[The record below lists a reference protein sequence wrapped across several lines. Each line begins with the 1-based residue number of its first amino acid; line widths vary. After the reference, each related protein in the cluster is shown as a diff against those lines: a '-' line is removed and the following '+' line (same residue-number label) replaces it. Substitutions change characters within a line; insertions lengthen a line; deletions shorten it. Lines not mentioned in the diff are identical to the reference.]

1 MTWLDYAALTIL
13 VASVL
18 WGIWRGLVREVIS
31 IGAWVLAFL
40 GANLFAGPLGDAL
53 PKALPKA
60 LATPE
65 IRVLLAFVVVFIAIL
80 AVCALVSRMLSK
92 LVHVA
97 GLGSLDRSLGGVFG
111 VARALLILL
120 AFALL
125 AGLTALPREPVWRN
139 SITGPLL
146 AQAVLAIKPWVPP
159 SFGLRLR
166 YH

>member
-1 MTWLDYAALTIL
+1 MTWLDYAALAIL

-53 PKALPKA
+53 PKALP
-60 LATPE
+60 TPE
-65 IRVLLAFVVVFIAIL
+65 IRMAVAFVAVFIAIL
-80 AVCALVSRMLSK
+80 AVCALLSRLLSK
-92 LVHVA
+92 LVHGA
-97 GLGSLDRSLGGVFG
+97 GLGELDRSLGGVFG

-120 AFALL
+120 AFALV
-125 AGLTALPREPVWRN
+125 AGLTALPRQPVWRN
-139 SITGPLL
+139 SISGPLL

>member
-1 MTWLDYAALTIL
+1 MTWLDYAALVIL

-53 PKALPKA
+53 PKALP
-60 LATPE
+60 TPE
-65 IRVLLAFVVVFIAIL
+65 IRVAVAFVVVFIAIL
-80 AVCALVSRMLSK
+80 AVCALASRLLSK
-92 LVHVA
+92 LVHGA
-97 GLGSLDRSLGGVFG
+97 GLGELDRSLGGVFG
-111 VARALLILL
+111 VVRALLILL
-120 AFALL
+120 AFALV
-125 AGLTALPREPVWRN
+125 AGLTALPRQPVWRN
-139 SITGPLL
+139 SISGPLL

>member
-53 PKALPKA
+53 PKALP
-60 LATPE
+60 TPE
-65 IRVLLAFVVVFIAIL
+65 IRVLVAFIVVFIAIL
-80 AVCALVSRMLSK
+80 AVCALVSRMLSR

-97 GLGSLDRSLGGVFG
+97 GLGELDRSLGGVFG

-120 AFALL
+120 AFALV
-125 AGLTALPREPVWRN
+125 AGLTALPRQPVWRN
-139 SITGPLL
+139 SLTGPLL

>member
-13 VASVL
+13 VVSVL
-18 WGIWRGLVREVIS
+18 WGVWRGLVREVVS
-31 IGAWVLAFL
+31 IAAWVLAFL

-53 PKALPKA
+53 PKALP
-60 LATPE
+60 TPE
-65 IRVLLAFVVVFIAIL
+65 IRVLVAFVVVFIAIL
-80 AVCALVSRMLSK
+80 AVCALVSKLLSK

-97 GLGSLDRSLGGVFG
+97 GLGELDRTLGGLFG
-111 VARALLILL
+111 AARALLILL
-120 AFALL
+120 AFALV
-125 AGLTALPREPVWRN
+125 AGLTALPRQPVWRN
-139 SITGPLL
+139 SLSGPLL

>member
-1 MTWLDYAALTIL
+1 MTWLDYAALAIL

-53 PKALPKA
+53 PKALPT
-60 LATPE
+60 LE
-65 IRVLLAFVVVFIAIL
+65 IRMAVAFVVVFIAIL
-80 AVCALVSRMLSK
+80 AVCALLSRLLSK
-92 LVHVA
+92 LVHGA
-97 GLGSLDRSLGGVFG
+97 GLGELDRSLGGVFG

-120 AFALL
+120 AFALV
-125 AGLTALPREPVWRN
+125 AGLTALPRQPVWRN
-139 SITGPLL
+139 SISGPLL

>member
-31 IGAWVLAFL
+31 IAAWVLAFL
-40 GANLFAGPLGDAL
+40 GANLFAGPLGDVL
-53 PKALPKA
+53 PKALP
-60 LATPE
+60 TPE
-65 IRVLLAFVVVFIAIL
+65 IRVAVAFVVVFIAIL

-97 GLGSLDRSLGGVFG
+97 GLGELDRSLGGVFG

-120 AFALL
+120 AFALV
-125 AGLTALPREPVWRN
+125 AGLTALPRQPVWRN

-146 AQAVLAIKPWVPP
+146 AQTVLAIKPWVPP

>member
-53 PKALPKA
+53 PKALP
-60 LATPE
+60 TPE
-65 IRVLLAFVVVFIAIL
+65 IRVAVAFVVVFIAIL

-97 GLGSLDRSLGGVFG
+97 GLGELDRSLGGVFG

-120 AFALL
+120 AFALV
-125 AGLTALPREPVWRN
+125 AGLTALPRQPVWRN
-139 SITGPLL
+139 SISGPLL

>member
-18 WGIWRGLVREVIS
+18 WGVWRGLVREVIA
-31 IGAWVLAFL
+31 IAAWVLAFL

-53 PKALPKA
+53 PKAIPS
-60 LATPE
+60 PE
-65 IRVLLAFVVVFIAIL
+65 LRVLVAFVVVFIAIL

-97 GLGSLDRSLGGVFG
+97 GLGELDRSLGGVFG

-120 AFALL
+120 AFALV
-125 AGLTALPREPVWRN
+125 AGLTALPRQPSWRN

-146 AQAVLAIKPWVPP
+146 AQAVLAIRPWVPP

>member
-1 MTWLDYAALTIL
+1 MTWLDYAALAIL

-53 PKALPKA
+53 PKALP
-60 LATPE
+60 TPE
-65 IRVLLAFVVVFIAIL
+65 IRVAVAFVAVFIAIL
-80 AVCALVSRMLSK
+80 AVCALLSRLLSK
-92 LVHVA
+92 LVHGA
-97 GLGSLDRSLGGVFG
+97 GLGELDRSLGGVFG

-120 AFALL
+120 AFALV
-125 AGLTALPREPVWRN
+125 AGLTALPRQPVWRN
-139 SITGPLL
+139 SISGPLL

>member
-18 WGIWRGLVREVIS
+18 WGIWRGLVREVIAIAS
-31 IGAWVLAFL
+31 WVLAFL

-53 PKALPKA
+53 PKALP
-60 LATPE
+60 TPE
-65 IRVLLAFVVVFIAIL
+65 IRVAVAFVVVFIAIL

-97 GLGSLDRSLGGVFG
+97 GLGELDRSLGGVFG

-120 AFALL
+120 AFALV
-125 AGLTALPREPVWRN
+125 AGLTALPRQPVWRN

>member
-1 MTWLDYAALTIL
+1 MTWLDYAALAIL

-53 PKALPKA
+53 PKALP
-60 LATPE
+60 TPE
-65 IRVLLAFVVVFIAIL
+65 IRMAVAFVVVFIAIL
-80 AVCALVSRMLSK
+80 AVCALLSRLLSK
-92 LVHVA
+92 LVHGA
-97 GLGSLDRSLGGVFG
+97 GLGELDRSLGGVFG
-111 VARALLILL
+111 MARALLILL
-120 AFALL
+120 AFALV
-125 AGLTALPREPVWRN
+125 AGLTALPRQPLWRN
-139 SITGPLL
+139 SISGPLL

>member
-18 WGIWRGLVREVIS
+18 WGVWRGLVREVIA
-31 IGAWVLAFL
+31 IAAWVLAFL

-53 PKALPKA
+53 PKAIPS
-60 LATPE
+60 PE
-65 IRVLLAFVVVFIAIL
+65 IRVLVAFVVVFIAIL

-92 LVHVA
+92 LVYVA
-97 GLGSLDRSLGGVFG
+97 GLGELDRSLGGVFG

-120 AFALL
+120 AFALV
-125 AGLTALPREPVWRN
+125 AGLTALPRQPAWRN

-146 AQAVLAIKPWVPP
+146 AQAVLAIRPWVPP

>member
-1 MTWLDYAALTIL
+1 MTWLDYAALAIL

-53 PKALPKA
+53 PKALP
-60 LATPE
+60 TPE
-65 IRVLLAFVVVFIAIL
+65 IRMAVAFVVVFIAIL
-80 AVCALVSRMLSK
+80 AVCALLSRLLSK
-92 LVHVA
+92 LVHGA
-97 GLGSLDRSLGGVFG
+97 GLGELDRSLGGVFG
-111 VARALLILL
+111 VVRALLILL
-120 AFALL
+120 AFALV
-125 AGLTALPREPVWRN
+125 AGLTALPRQPVWRN
-139 SITGPLL
+139 SISGPLL

>member
-1 MTWLDYAALTIL
+1 MTWLDYAALAIL

-18 WGIWRGLVREVIS
+18 WGVWRGLVREVIA

-53 PKALPKA
+53 PKALP
-60 LATPE
+60 TPE
-65 IRVLLAFVVVFIAIL
+65 IRVAVAFVVVFIAIL
-80 AVCALVSRMLSK
+80 AVCALLSRLLSK
-92 LVHVA
+92 LVHGA
-97 GLGSLDRSLGGVFG
+97 GLGELDRSLGGVFG
-111 VARALLILL
+111 VVRALLILL
-120 AFALL
+120 AFALV
-125 AGLTALPREPVWRN
+125 AGLTALPRQPVWRN
-139 SITGPLL
+139 SISGPLL

>member
-31 IGAWVLAFL
+31 IAAWVLAFL

-53 PKALPKA
+53 PKALP
-60 LATPE
+60 TPE
-65 IRVLLAFVVVFIAIL
+65 IRVAVAFVVVFIAIL

-97 GLGSLDRSLGGVFG
+97 GLGELDRSLGGVFG

-120 AFALL
+120 AFALV
-125 AGLTALPREPVWRN
+125 AGLTALPRQPVWRN

>member
-18 WGIWRGLVREVIS
+18 WGVWRGLVREVIA
-31 IGAWVLAFL
+31 IAAWVLAFL

-53 PKALPKA
+53 PKAIPS
-60 LATPE
+60 PE
-65 IRVLLAFVVVFIAIL
+65 LRVLVAFVVVFIAIL

-97 GLGSLDRSLGGVFG
+97 GLGELDRSLGGVFG

-120 AFALL
+120 AFALV
-125 AGLTALPREPVWRN
+125 AGLTALPRQPAWRN

-146 AQAVLAIKPWVPP
+146 AQAVLAIRPWVPP

>member
-1 MTWLDYAALTIL
+1 MTWLDYAALAIL

-53 PKALPKA
+53 PKALP
-60 LATPE
+60 TPE
-65 IRVLLAFVVVFIAIL
+65 IRMAVAFVVVFIAIL
-80 AVCALVSRMLSK
+80 AVCALLSRLLSK
-92 LVHVA
+92 LVHGA
-97 GLGSLDRSLGGVFG
+97 GLGELDRSLGGGFG

-120 AFALL
+120 AFALV
-125 AGLTALPREPVWRN
+125 AGLTALPRQPVWRN
-139 SITGPLL
+139 SISGPLL